1 MFGVGWYFIFVFP
14 KDQKASYD
22 FNDMD
27 ADPKPRDSDPD
38 NWFVIH
44 LFMDFFFASFRAL
57 NFRDWDW
64 AISEG
69 NALKPSPI
77 YMYVL
82 TWDSIISLDHLAM
95 NFLGTLSKFW
105 WLLSRH
111 FDVGEINNSAVG
123 WKPDETFYLMH
134 DISYVNLYLFSKMF
148 IGV

>member
-1 MFGVGWYFIFVFP
+1 MFFSP

-44 LFMDFFFASFRAL
+44 LFIEFFASFQAFNL
-57 NFRDWDW
+57 RDWDW

-77 YMYVL
+77 YIVCV
-82 TWDSIISLDHLAM
+82 D
-95 NFLGTLSKFW
+95 
-105 WLLSRH
+105 LSRL
-111 FDVGEINNSAVG
+111 NNLS
-123 WKPDETFYLMH
+123 
-134 DISYVNLYLFSKMF
+134 
-148 IGV
+148 